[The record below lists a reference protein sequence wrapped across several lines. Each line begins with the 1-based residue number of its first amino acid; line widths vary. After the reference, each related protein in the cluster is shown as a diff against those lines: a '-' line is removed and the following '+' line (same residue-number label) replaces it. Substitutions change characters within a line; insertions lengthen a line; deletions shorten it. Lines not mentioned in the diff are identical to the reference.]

1 MVATAGGVALALAP
15 LAAAAC
21 LVVWLVVF
29 AAFRYASLASIVT
42 ASALPFACLAFDAPW
57 PVVGFAAIAA
67 LGVLAL
73 HRHNIRRLLAGSE
86 PRFSGRLLRGAR

>member
-1 MVATAGGVALALAP
+1 VATAGGVALALAP

-42 ASALPFACLAFDAPW
+42 AIALPFACLAFDAPW

>member
-1 MVATAGGVALALAP
+1 M
-15 LAAAAC
+15 
-21 LVVWLVVF
+21 VVWLAVF

-42 ASALPFACLAFDAPW
+42 ASALPFACLGLGAPW
-57 PVVGFAAIAA
+57 PVVGFAAVAA
-67 LGVLAL
+67 VGVLVL